1 MKINKME
8 MNGYTLY
15 HIPNKK
21 FKTFTIGAYFF
32 RPLDKKGLVENSIL
46 SNILMKYNQKYPS
59 EQKFSHH
66 LEDLYGMSLY
76 AGFSRIGLVNNMNF
90 IIRSI
95 NDKFLENCEENLFQE
110 AVNLLN
116 DTINLPYFNE
126 EYFALE
132 KSLLIED
139 IERVYDN
146 KNQYAT
152 LKFVDIMY
160 PNETCKYSVASSYQE
175 AKKVT
180 LDDVKNE
187 YEKLMMAKK
196 VFYVIGDIDFND
208 VKIAFDKIS
217 FKTYKEEQLNFWI

>member
-1 MKINKME
+1 MKINKIE

-76 AGFSRIGLVNNMNF
+76 VGFSRIGLVNNMNF

-110 AVNLLN
+110 AVDLLN
-116 DTINLPYFNE
+116 DAINLPYFNE

-146 KNQYAT
+146 KN
-152 LKFVDIMY
+152 LF
-160 PNETCKYSVASSYQE
+160 
-175 AKKVT
+175 
-180 LDDVKNE
+180 
-187 YEKLMMAKK
+187 
-196 VFYVIGDIDFND
+196 
-208 VKIAFDKIS
+208 
-217 FKTYKEEQLNFWI
+217 